1 MDSPPQTVTV
11 RGGDFLCGK
20 SSRLFF
26 LCYNEKSNHET
37 AARGVHKGIIGEN
50 VKPVSSMNMKK
61 MAWVIWISMCMRLVL
76 QKLTHILLLTNGGW
90 TWN

>member
-20 SSRLFF
+20 SGRLFF

-50 VKPVSSMNMKK
+50 VKPVLQDFEKK
-61 MAWVIWISMCMRLVL
+61 
-76 QKLTHILLLTNGGW
+76 HIIVGLDVK
-90 TWN
+90 